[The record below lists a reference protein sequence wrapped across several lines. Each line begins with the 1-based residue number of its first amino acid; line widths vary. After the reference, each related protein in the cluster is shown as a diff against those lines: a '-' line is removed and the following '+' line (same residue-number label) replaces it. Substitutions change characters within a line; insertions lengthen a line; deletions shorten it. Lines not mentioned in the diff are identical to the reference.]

1 MLMYV
6 LGIMGSGKTL
16 FTTGFALN
24 FSKENPN
31 SKIFSNYKLNTK
43 IIKNAVYSPF
53 MFLPFTELQNS
64 LLICD
69 DFDSLA
75 NLKAFTSVIGSMSR
89 KLNLTIILTAQ
100 YYTMIPKKLREMSN
114 YEIRTK
120 YEKKTD
126 KLTIVFLEPN
136 NNITVKIIEN
146 AVKKL
151 KGLYDTSEIVPIPL
165 KRIIISEIVKVSK
178 TIDDIE
184 YNLFLYT
191 KNESKR
197 EKLLKEICK
206 NFSF

>member
-6 LGIMGSGKTL
+6 LGIMGCGKTL
-16 FTTGFALN
+16 FTTGFALD
-24 FSKENPN
+24 FSKKNPN
-31 SKIFSNYKLNTK
+31 EKIYSNYKLNK
-43 IIKNAVYSPF
+43 SIIKNAIYTPF

-114 YEIRTK
+114 YEVRTQYNK
-120 YEKKTD
+120 EID
-126 KLTIVFLEPN
+126 ELTIVFLEPN
-136 NNITVKIIEN
+136 NNVKVKVIKN

-151 KGLYDTSEIVPIPL
+151 KGLYNTSEIVPIPL
-165 KRIIISEIVKVSK
+165 KRIIISEIVKISK

-191 KNESKR
+191 KSESKR
-197 EKLLKEICK
+197 EKMLKEICK
-206 NFSF
+206 DFSF